1 MFGSFG
7 LDSFSDDELKTDL
20 TEQKETTEQ
29 TEQTE
34 QTEIGQLNDVD
45 IDNFF
50 TENRNK
56 NTTKKT
62 QSDLNVFYRWAKT
75 VNETR
80 TLENISE
87 QELDKLLAH
96 FVLNARKQNG
106 NEYEPEPLT
115 SMLRS
120 FDRLLRVKGK
130 HYSILTDIQ
139 FAKARE
145 ALSCKGKQLRRAG
158 KWQKPNKAL
167 ELSET
172 QIHKLW
178 DEKKN

>member
-1 MFGSFG
+1 MAAAKRRNFGQLSEVMMYDL
-7 LDSFSDDELKTDL
+7 LDSSSSDSVDEL
-20 TEQKETTEQ
+20 
-29 TEQTE
+29 
-34 QTEIGQLNDVD
+34 DVLLL
-45 IDNFF
+45 
-50 TENRNK
+50 E
-56 NTTKKT
+56 
-62 QSDLNVFYRWAKT
+62 WAKS
-75 VNETR
+75 VKEMR

-106 NEYEPEPLT
+106 DEYEPDTLT

-120 FDRLLRVKGK
+120 SDRLLREKGK

-145 ALSCKGKQLRRAG
+145 ALSCKQKQLRRAG
-158 KWQKPNKAL
+158 KGQKPNKAL

-178 DEKKN
+178 DEKQLGCHTP

>member
-1 MFGSFG
+1 MAELDELGDEPNFDLFGSFG
-7 LDSFSDDELKTDL
+7 LDFFSDDELLLTETDL
-20 TEQKETTEQ
+20 

-34 QTEIGQLNDVD
+34 QTEIGQLNDED
-45 IDNFF
+45 IDNFI

-106 NEYEPEPLT
+106 DEYEPDTLT

-120 FDRLLRVKGK
+120 FDRLLREKGK
-130 HYSILTDIQ
+130 HYSILTDRQ

-145 ALSCKGKQLRRAG
+145 ALSCKRKQLCRAG
-158 KWQKPNKAL
+158 KGQKPNKAL
-167 ELSET
+167 GLR
-172 QIHKLW
+172 
-178 DEKKN
+178 